1 MGQNGG
7 RRPGAGRKSKA
18 TKLLEAGFA
27 APFFDEK
34 EQQRHWKSLLASED
48 EKVRMDAVKYL
59 TDRLYGKA
67 PQSLDLNAKVDT
79 ITRVI
84 CDL

>member
-7 RRPGAGRKSKA
+7 ARPGAGRKSKA

-34 EQQRHWKSLLASED
+34 EQQRHWKSLLASDD

-67 PQSLDLNAKVDT
+67 PQSLDLNHKGEV
-79 ITRVI
+79 ISRVVS
-84 CDL
+84 DL